1 VQFLGVS
8 SPLAHASLTS
18 TAEYC
23 FPATAVSLN
32 VLQSTVAAPLEP
44 PARRTPMDIEPWF
57 CTMPYSAAGI
67 DIVPAAP
74 VVAAANAR
82 LSRFTVQ
89 QVEITETT
97 YISAR
102 RECIRFTSSS
112 DRTRNLV
119 HGKNSSIEKKR
130 LAMTLRPRAELSSE
144 FIFVANV
151 SK

>member
-1 VQFLGVS
+1 
-8 SPLAHASLTS
+8 
-18 TAEYC
+18 
-23 FPATAVSLN
+23 LN

-67 DIVPAAP
+67 DSVPAAP
-74 VVAAANAR
+74 VVVAANAP
-82 LSRFTVQ
+82 LSRFTAQ
-89 QVEITETT
+89 QVEIAETI

-102 RECIRFTSSS
+102 CECIRFTSSS
-112 DRTRNLV
+112 DRTRKLV
-119 HGKNSSIEKKR
+119 RWKKFSVEKNW
-130 LAMTLRPRAELSSE
+130 LAMTLRPRAEPLSE